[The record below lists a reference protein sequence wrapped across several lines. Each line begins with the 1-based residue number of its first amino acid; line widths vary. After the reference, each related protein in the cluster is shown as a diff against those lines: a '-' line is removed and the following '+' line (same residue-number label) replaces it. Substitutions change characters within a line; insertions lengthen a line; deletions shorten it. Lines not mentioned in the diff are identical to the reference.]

1 MTKAAEAWEGPTAAE
16 LKAAGA
22 EAIPG
27 GVRVKG
33 WVIRSHNGPIL
44 NSASLQLFEDKLQTT
59 HLPEMVFGESFLSLQ
74 HAQTGIRLY
83 FNALDALKA
92 WKHEALPPVEVP
104 AAAKWKF
111 RRFFYNSV
119 LSLIKLYSMHARK
132 CF

>member
-44 NSASLQLFEDKLQTT
+44 NSASLQLYDPLPILNPNLFFLLFLTLIRWVEIFTLILSRTLQ
-59 HLPEMVFGESFLSLQ
+59 
-74 HAQTGIRLY
+74 
-83 FNALDALKA
+83 
-92 WKHEALPPVEVP
+92 
-104 AAAKWKF
+104 
-111 RRFFYNSV
+111 
-119 LSLIKLYSMHARK
+119 
-132 CF
+132 

>member
-44 NSASLQLFEDKLQTT
+44 NSASLQLYDP
-59 HLPEMVFGESFLSLQ
+59 LPILNPNLFFSALCYFDSL
-74 HAQTGIRLY
+74 GRNFYINIR
-83 FNALDALKA
+83 
-92 WKHEALPPVEVP
+92 
-104 AAAKWKF
+104 
-111 RRFFYNSV
+111 
-119 LSLIKLYSMHARK
+119 
-132 CF
+132 